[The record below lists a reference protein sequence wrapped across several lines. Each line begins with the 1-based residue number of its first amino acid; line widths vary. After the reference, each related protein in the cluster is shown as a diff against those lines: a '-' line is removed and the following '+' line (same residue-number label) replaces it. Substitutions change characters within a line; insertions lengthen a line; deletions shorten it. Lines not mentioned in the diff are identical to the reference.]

1 MKFTVN
7 HKAKGQLDI
16 DLAYRRLSEEE
27 ADVLYYA
34 LVDLP
39 GVHNVRSFPER
50 RGLFFVSVLVK
61 RKAQSSSNI

>member
-39 GVHNVRSFPER
+39 ECTMCRSFPER
-50 RGLFFVSVLVK
+50 RDLFFVSVPVK